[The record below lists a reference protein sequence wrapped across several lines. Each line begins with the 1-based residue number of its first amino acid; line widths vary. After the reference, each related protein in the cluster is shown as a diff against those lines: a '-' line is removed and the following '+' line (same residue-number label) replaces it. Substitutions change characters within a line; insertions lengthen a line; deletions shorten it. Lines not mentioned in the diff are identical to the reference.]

1 MDEQDQ
7 RRKPATLLF
16 ADVAGSTELGER
28 IDAEAVRELMLA
40 YFREMRSAIEA
51 HGGVVEKFIGDAV
64 VGVFGVPAAHED
76 DALRGVRAAAEMQQR
91 LALLNTR
98 LERRFGARLSVRIGV
113 NTGEVVAG
121 DSSMR
126 ESFVSGDTVNVAAR
140 LEQAAPIDGVLLGET
155 TYVLVA
161 RAVEVEAMPP
171 LEVKGKTLPL
181 RAYRLLG
188 VRRDHAGVPPRATP
202 FVGRQRE
209 LAVLAAAFDR
219 LGSSGMASRV
229 LVLGDAG
236 VGKSRLI
243 ETALEQT
250 GGAVRL
256 LAARCLPYGEDIT
269 YFPLAELVRQIA
281 RIDEGDRID
290 ALQRIDAVFAGRIET
305 RGAGAILAQVV
316 GLAEGAASAAEIG
329 WATRRLLEIHAGGRP
344 HVLVVD
350 DLQWAKEPLVQ
361 LLDDISNRV
370 RAPILVLCLARPEF
384 AARRMDWVPDVRLEP
399 LVANDAELRM

>member
-181 RAYRLLG
+181 RVYRLLG
-188 VRRDHAGVPPRATP
+188 VRRDHAGAPPRATP
-202 FVGRQRE
+202 FVGRERE
-209 LAVLAAAFDR
+209 LAVLAAALDR
-219 LGSSGMASRV
+219 LRSSGMASRV

-236 VGKSRLI
+236 VGKSRLV

-250 GGAVRL
+250 RGAVRVPSGSLPPVWRGHHL
-256 LAARCLPYGEDIT
+256 LPIGRARPADRKDRRRRPHRRVAANRRCLRRKNRDSRGGCHP
-269 YFPLAELVRQIA
+269 R
-281 RIDEGDRID
+281 
-290 ALQRIDAVFAGRIET
+290 AGRRSR
-305 RGAGAILAQVV
+305 RGRRERGRDRL
-316 GLAEGAASAAEIG
+316 GDAA
-329 WATRRLLEIHAGGRP
+329 T
-344 HVLVVD
+344 
-350 DLQWAKEPLVQ
+350 
-361 LLDDISNRV
+361 
-370 RAPILVLCLARPEF
+370 ARDPC
-384 AARRMDWVPDVRLEP
+384 R
-399 LVANDAELRM
+399 